1 MKILFTFIILTLGFS
16 SAMAQSALFKGKVK
30 DSEQRPIPF
39 ATIAVLGS
47 ADGVNADQKGN
58 YQISLPAGTYQV
70 EVSAVGFEKMMQT
83 VTLATGEGSSVD
95 FELKQSEQL
104 AEVIVSASRKQ
115 EFLDEVPSSI
125 TIIGA
130 KELAVQ
136 KAVNN
141 NLSDILA
148 NSVPGMGFNT
158 NRSSNLG
165 QTMRGRG
172 ILVMID
178 GVPQSTPLRN
188 GARDIRAL
196 DPVAVERVE
205 IIKGAT
211 AIYGNGA
218 DGGLINYITKKPSTG
233 KVISGQTNAGASAF
247 LVSPAN
253 TFGGSLGQLL
263 SGSAGKFD
271 YVVSGRYEQTGVS
284 RDAKGR
290 VLSPEYGLNDLKMWN
305 AFAKIGYNVNAKNRV
320 EVMYNY
326 FSSKQHTDYV
336 VKAGVYGNVNEPTTD
351 VPGNRPGKPEGTPY
365 NHNVNL
371 HYLSQGIIGQ
381 TDLDVNLYMQDFYTL
396 LSSNN
401 FFEGNGQ
408 PGIVGKKKGLRINFN
423 TPLTASENING
434 NLVYGVDLLSDKTS
448 TVLTDGR
455 VSVPEMDMRNLAPY
469 MQLKSV
475 FFQNLIL
482 KAGARFENININV
495 PTYSTLATLNYS
507 TGKYTGGGTIV
518 KGGSLNYNALVFNAG
533 VRYNKLALFKP
544 FLSFSQ
550 SFSIGDLGLVL
561 RAASENTLADL
572 TTRAVKVNNY
582 EFGFN
587 TTLGKLNLEAA
598 VYVSTSK
605 LGASYVFI
613 DGKAQIARS
622 PENVRGLEFSADYTV
637 SRAVSLGGSYSLTE
651 GKRTVNGSKV
661 YLGGDRISPAK
672 TTAFVSVNI
681 LPKWQVRL

>member
-1 MKILFTFIILTLGFS
+1 MKILFTFINLTLGFS

-47 ADGVNADQKGN
+47 AHGVNADQKGN
-58 YQISLPAGTYQV
+58 FQILLPAGTYQV

-104 AEVIVSASRKQ
+104 AEVIVSASRKE

-148 NSVPGMGFNT
+148 NGVPGMGFNT

-196 DPVAVERVE
+196 DPVAIERVE

-218 DGGLINYITKKPSTG
+218 DGGLINYITKKPSKG
-233 KVISGQTNAGASAF
+233 KVISGQTSVGASSF

-263 SGSAGKFD
+263 SGSAGKLD

-284 RDAKGR
+284 RDSKGR

-336 VKAGVYGNVNEPTTD
+336 VKAGVYGNVNEPTTG

-371 HYLSQGIIGQ
+371 HYLSQESLARQ
-381 TDLDVNLYMQDFYTL
+381 T
-396 LSSNN
+396 
-401 FFEGNGQ
+401 
-408 PGIVGKKKGLRINFN
+408 
-423 TPLTASENING
+423 LT
-434 NLVYGVDLLSDKTS
+434 
-448 TVLTDGR
+448 
-455 VSVPEMDMRNLAPY
+455 
-469 MQLKSV
+469 
-475 FFQNLIL
+475 
-482 KAGARFENININV
+482 
-495 PTYSTLATLNYS
+495 
-507 TGKYTGGGTIV
+507 
-518 KGGSLNYNALVFNAG
+518 
-533 VRYNKLALFKP
+533 
-544 FLSFSQ
+544 
-550 SFSIGDLGLVL
+550 
-561 RAASENTLADL
+561 
-572 TTRAVKVNNY
+572 
-582 EFGFN
+582 
-587 TTLGKLNLEAA
+587 
-598 VYVSTSK
+598 
-605 LGASYVFI
+605 
-613 DGKAQIARS
+613 
-622 PENVRGLEFSADYTV
+622 
-637 SRAVSLGGSYSLTE
+637 
-651 GKRTVNGSKV
+651 
-661 YLGGDRISPAK
+661 
-672 TTAFVSVNI
+672 
-681 LPKWQVRL
+681 